1 MRSAH
6 LPIIVEVPG
15 PELHSV
21 EEVARLPNFTSAI
34 RRQIN
39 DARIVMTQADLAE
52 TVGMDAGQL
61 SCVLNGK
68 KHMPGEK
75 WGSFN
80 RATGR
85 ATALQWVAMQSG
97 FGLTPLDEL
106 RAENARLR
114 ARLEA
119 LGEHVA

>member
-1 MRSAH
+1 MTSTH
-6 LPIIVEVPG
+6 LPLIAEVPR
-15 PELHSV
+15 PELHDLSD
-21 EEVARLPNFTSAI
+21 VARLPDFVSAI
-34 RRQIN
+34 RRQVN
-39 DARIVMTQADLAE
+39 DARRVMTQADLAE
-52 TVGMDAGQL
+52 TVGMDKGQL

-75 WGSFN
+75 WAAFN

-85 ATALQWVAMQSG
+85 ATALQYVAMRSG
-97 FGLTPLDEL
+97 FGLTLLDEL

-119 LGEHVA
+119 LGERIA